1 MEAIPDRVLTAV
13 SFAARR
19 HAGQVRKDGVTPYVA
34 HPMRVLFILRH
45 VFGVADPDALTAA
58 VLHDVIEDTTADRDA
73 VNERFGAAAAS
84 YVSLLTKDKRLL
96 EDEREDAYF
105 QQLAEAPAL
114 VKLCKLADT
123 LDNLIDVIGLKD
135 AAKHK
140 AAAKARRLL
149 EVFTPSLSPAHD
161 EALARV
167 RTQIEVVERST

>member
-1 MEAIPDRVLTAV
+1 MEAIPDRVLTAI

-45 VFGVADPDALTAA
+45 VFGVADPDALMAA

-73 VNERFGAAAAS
+73 VNERFGGTVGT
-84 YVSLLTKDKRLL
+84 YVALLTKDKRLL
-96 EDEREDAYF
+96 EDEREEDYVR
-105 QQLAEAPAL
+105 QLAQAPAL

-140 AAAKARRLL
+140 AAVKARRLI

-161 EALARV
+161 EALAHV
-167 RTQIEVVERST
+167 RAQIEVVERSS